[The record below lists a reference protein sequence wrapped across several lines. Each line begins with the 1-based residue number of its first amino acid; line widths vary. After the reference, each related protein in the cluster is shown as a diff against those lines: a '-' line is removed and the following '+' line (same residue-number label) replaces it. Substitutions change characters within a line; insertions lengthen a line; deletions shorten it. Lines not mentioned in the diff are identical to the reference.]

1 MRIAALIIGIFGA
14 IAGFIGAILAIVFGG
29 IGAGLGAEEGGQ
41 IAAFGFIALL
51 ISIIALVGAALAI
64 AKPKISAATMA
75 GCAVVGVILISAAY
89 ALATILLLIAAL
101 LAFLGR
107 HSETDMSSET

>member
-1 MRIAALIIGIFGA
+1 MKIAALIIGIFGA
-14 IAGFIGAILAIVFGG
+14 MAGFIGSIVAIVAGG
-29 IGAGLGAEEGGQ
+29 IGTGLGVDEGEQ

-64 AKPKISAATMA
+64 AKPRLSAAMM
-75 GCAVVGVILISAAY
+75 GVSAVVGVILISFGY
-89 ALATILLLIAAL
+89 IIATVLLLIAAL

-107 HSETDMSSET
+107 RSGTDSSSNA